1 MKAIKTLSIA
11 TLIGASAVYAQ
22 TADQLITMEGITD
35 TYVTNTTLS
44 TYGWAH
50 PVTTSGNSPDEAK
63 YLCLTS
69 GEGKSFTLTSDI
81 SSSGNAFRVETGSAW
96 NAFAPALY
104 VYKNSTATLSGWGSV
119 SYLTNGPR
127 AGLGLVVDE
136 GASFTVDVN
145 SEFASTKGFMYAE
158 YGLCSRSDVYY
169 GDSPYSAQFRGTVN
183 VWCGIFN
190 LRTTCEMKDGVPISP
205 SLYQLI
211 DTKGVL
217 NIGSAAN
224 VVMNNVMLK
233 GTINFVGKA
242 ESVSFTRMGPDNDL
256 GALIVDSNSA
266 VIGLYGENSISKN
279 YTDNISFA
287 NSDSKLTFKVG
298 GDALNQTFF
307 VESQEIPVINAFGG
321 ATMVIDATAER
332 NVDSPAQIA
341 LAGIVSDT
349 GVGTFNLE
357 INGFENDFVY
367 FEEEYAVSSDGKIVL
382 DSGLVVQLS
391 GTNLN
396 GDALANDWAIEN
408 VDGKYFL
415 QNSSVVPEAADI
427 AVIFGAIAFAF
438 VAYRRRK

>member
-1 MKAIKTLSIA
+1 MILHIH
-11 TLIGASAVYAQ
+11 LHY
-22 TADQLITMEGITD
+22 
-35 TYVTNTTLS
+35 
-44 TYGWAH
+44 
-50 PVTTSGNSPDEAK
+50 
-63 YLCLTS
+63 
-69 GEGKSFTLTSDI
+69 
-81 SSSGNAFRVETGSAW
+81 
-96 NAFAPALY
+96 
-104 VYKNSTATLSGWGSV
+104 
-119 SYLTNGPR
+119 
-127 AGLGLVVDE
+127 
-136 GASFTVDVN
+136 
-145 SEFASTKGFMYAE
+145 
-158 YGLCSRSDVYY
+158 
-169 GDSPYSAQFRGTVN
+169 
-183 VWCGIFN
+183 
-190 LRTTCEMKDGVPISP
+190 
-205 SLYQLI
+205 
-211 DTKGVL
+211 
-217 NIGSAAN
+217 
-224 VVMNNVMLK
+224 
-233 GTINFVGKA
+233 
-242 ESVSFTRMGPDNDL
+242 
-256 GALIVDSNSA
+256 
-266 VIGLYGENSISKN
+266 SISKN

-396 GDALANDWAIEN
+396 GDVLANDWAIEN

-415 QNSSVVPEAADI
+415 QNNSVVPEAADI